1 MRSVFSLFDPDGTGT
16 INASDLRRL
25 HDKLGEP
32 ISEEEARDAV
42 AMLAHGADR
51 VSFADFLAF
60 WDGTHI
66 STRPTA
72 AALGTPVHSA
82 SISEVLTGWPITAT
96 ASAGAAGASAPAGM
110 LAAGSS
116 GSSGPSSPT
125 GRGVSFAVGTAGGA
139 GAPSAGSGHGKGQ
152 PAASP
157 ALVPHGSPPA
167 GRPGVDMSVIA
178 VPVLPLDD
186 EAGTGPVS
194 PPAPAAPA
202 RLPPPVDAALR
213 ERKRQHYQARFK
225 FLRAK
230 LPLAAKK
237 GAVYTEASTV
247 LSCSSNRRHS
257 HSQGHSPCIHC
268 HEAELCCQWHEAEL
282 RCKLATRLTLQT
294 QHICMGSLPFDR
306 ATPPA
311 AADA

>member
-1 MRSVFSLFDPDGTGT
+1 MRSVFSLFDPEGTGT

-72 AALGTPVHSA
+72 AALGTPVHST
-82 SISEVLTGWPITAT
+82 SNSEVLTGWPISAT
-96 ASAGAAGASAPAGM
+96 ASAGAAAASAGAP
-110 LAAGSS
+110 AAGST

-125 GRGVSFAVGTAGGA
+125 GRAVSFAAGTAGGA
-139 GAPSAGSGHGKGQ
+139 GTGAGTASGASGSGHGKAA
-152 PAASP
+152 PAGSP
-157 ALVPHGSPPA
+157 PLVALMGSPPA
-167 GRPGVDMSVIA
+167 GRPGVDMSVVA
-178 VPVLPLDD
+178 AASGLLPLDD

-194 PPAPAAPA
+194 PPAPAAPV

-237 GAVYTEASTV
+237 GAVYTEASFLIFFCSTV
-247 LSCSSNRRHS
+247 SLAKLQGAPSS
-257 HSQGHSPCIHC
+257 
-268 HEAELCCQWHEAEL
+268 L
-282 RCKLATRLTLQT
+282 LAASA
-294 QHICMGSLPFDR
+294 CMQACR
-306 ATPPA
+306 
-311 AADA
+311 

>member
-1 MRSVFSLFDPDGTGT
+1 MRSVFSLFDPEGTGT

-72 AALGTPVHSA
+72 AALGTPVHST
-82 SISEVLTGWPITAT
+82 SISEVLTGWPISAT
-96 ASAGAAGASAPAGM
+96 ASAGAAAASAGAP
-110 LAAGSS
+110 AAGST

-125 GRGVSFAVGTAGGA
+125 GRAVSFAAGTVGGA
-139 GAPSAGSGHGKGQ
+139 GTGAGTAAAASGPGHGKAA
-152 PAASP
+152 PAGSP
-157 ALVPHGSPPA
+157 PHMPLMGSPPA
-167 GRPGVDMSVIA
+167 GRPGVDMSGL
-178 VPVLPLDD
+178 LPLDD

-194 PPAPAAPA
+194 PPAPSAPV

-237 GAVYTEASTV
+237 GAVYTEAS
-247 LSCSSNRRHS
+247 LSTGCS
-257 HSQGHSPCIHC
+257 
-268 HEAELCCQWHEAEL
+268 EL
-282 RCKLATRLTLQT
+282 RHNCTLLPHHCWQPVPACLPATDAVASIFNSATAGFAGAQTL
-294 QHICMGSLPFDR
+294 SF
-306 ATPPA
+306 
-311 AADA
+311 

>member
-1 MRSVFSLFDPDGTGT
+1 MRSVFSLFDPEGTGT

-72 AALGTPVHSA
+72 SALGTPIHSA
-82 SISEVLTGWPITAT
+82 SISEVLNAWPVT
-96 ASAGAAGASAPAGM
+96 ASASTAA
-110 LAAGSS
+110 SS
-116 GSSGPSSPT
+116 GAPSGPASPS
-125 GRGVSFAVGTAGGA
+125 GRAVSFAAGTAEPTGGA
-139 GAPSAGSGHGKGQ
+139 GSGSASATAAAQ
-152 PAASP
+152 PARSP
-157 ALVPHGSPPA
+157 ALLPMGSPPA
-167 GRPGVDMSVIA
+167 GRPGVDMSVLA
-178 VPVLPLDD
+178 PALDD

-194 PPAPAAPA
+194 PPAAPAPA

-237 GAVYTEASTV
+237 GAVYTEASGEPFSLDFRLRFFV
-247 LSCSSNRRHS
+247 DGEDGRKL
-257 HSQGHSPCIHC
+257 QISP
-268 HEAELCCQWHEAEL
+268 WHGE
-282 RCKLATRLTLQT
+282 
-294 QHICMGSLPFDR
+294 
-306 ATPPA
+306 
-311 AADA
+311 